1 MRSLTREEVANLM
14 EKVFQECQKLREA
27 GQKEYAHDLENAF
40 ANFERLGRS
49 LELSR
54 EKILMVY
61 LLKHLDGIGAWVN
74 GHRSQRED
82 VRGRINDSIVYL
94 ILLRGM
100 AECATDTLVE
110 GSLVEK
116 RTEDQVTKKDSIRE
130 ALLSIAAEFGLALRC
145 PIGGE
150 VDPFG
155 EIFYFVDEVKQ
166 VRSPTFSLKM
176 VELRPEAETSRIRE
190 VLSAGPPDWLT
201 APIPVAQS
209 VCGRVEEQVAEDL
222 KPPPEVDEKFSTWFV
237 EWLWNEKKWVTIS
250 KRQSSTYNPLGGSF
264 KFVVRCGS
272 DADGIGFPD
281 KRDWVEVRDPRDPPD
296 RPYNAVYYPRAA
308 LKQFEHEARSA
319 YVAALKKELL

>member
-116 RTEDQVTKKDSIRE
+116 
-130 ALLSIAAEFGLALRC
+130 
-145 PIGGE
+145 P
-150 VDPFG
+150 
-155 EIFYFVDEVKQ
+155 
-166 VRSPTFSLKM
+166 
-176 VELRPEAETSRIRE
+176 VEK
-190 VLSAGPPDWLT
+190 
-201 APIPVAQS
+201 
-209 VCGRVEEQVAEDL
+209 QVAEDL